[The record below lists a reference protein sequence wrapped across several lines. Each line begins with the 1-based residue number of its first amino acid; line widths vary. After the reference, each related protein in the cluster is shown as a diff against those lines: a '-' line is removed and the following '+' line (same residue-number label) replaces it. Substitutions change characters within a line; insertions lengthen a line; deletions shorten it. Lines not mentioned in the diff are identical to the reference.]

1 MFKKVFFE
9 LNKNIAVITLNNPK
23 KLNAWDFEMRSQII
37 SLIKDIKK
45 NKNIKALIFTGWFKS
60 FLLWTRFKRN

>member
-45 NKNIKALIFTGWFKS
+45 NNVNLSEEFLNIKDLESNSLK
-60 FLLWTRFKRN
+60 